1 MATATSVLPDLLDAI
16 QAGLD
21 ARAGLDNVT
30 VLSGPADA
38 DDLGREYIAL
48 GLNDPEISIPQ
59 RPGAQTVSYRKESIS
74 IPCEL
79 RANQPGKGEGSIRAA
94 RDRAFALFA
103 EVEDWVRSN
112 KTAGLSA
119 VDALHITNARANQ
132 GADDNGRY
140 VVIKFDLDAQTSLI
154 DS

>member
-21 ARAGLDNVT
+21 ARAGLNGVT

-59 RPGAQTVSYRKESIS
+59 RPGAQTVNYRKESIS

-79 RANQPGKGEGSIRAA
+79 RANQPGKGETNIRAA

-132 GADDNGRY
+132 GADDNGRF